1 MGMIHVYCGDG
12 KGKTTCALGL
22 AVRAAGAGMNVV
34 VVQFLKGSYTSEL
47 ESLSQ
52 IHRIKALRN
61 SRDYGFVNNMTP
73 KQLSKVI
80 DEHNKNLDSALNLV
94 KQGKCQML
102 VLDELTY
109 VYDMNLV
116 DKDKIKNLIENNEN
130 DVEIVV
136 TGRNP
141 NELFLNNAD
150 YVTEMK
156 KIKHPYEK
164 GVPARKGIE
173 Y

>member
-52 IHRIKALRN
+52 IHRIKVLRN

>member
-52 IHRIKALRN
+52 IHRIKVLRN

-73 KQLSKVI
+73 EQLSKVI

-94 KQGKCQML
+94 KRGECQIL

-116 DKDKIKNLIENNEN
+116 DKNKIKNLIENNEN

-156 KIKHPYEK
+156 EIKHPYDK
-164 GVPARKGIE
+164 GFPARKGIE